1 MTRELFDQQL
11 NEMRDQVTMMGSQVA
26 EELQTA
32 LTALATLDAALAAQV
47 PAMDRAVNQTRFA
60 IEDMCF
66 TVIATQQPA
75 ARDLRLIFAV
85 ANMIVDLE
93 RMGDQAKGIA
103 KLIPDLTVQP
113 ALPIPAE
120 IQQMGGIVS
129 EILSQALRAH
139 AERDF
144 TRAEQAMGRDREVDA
159 LYAAVFTK
167 VMLMMVQADTPE
179 TARAAHNILR
189 VGREL
194 ERFGDL
200 ASNIAER
207 CIYLVTGAMPGPQAS
222 E

>member
-1 MTRELFDQQL
+1 MTRELFEKQL
-11 NEMRDQVTMMGSQVA
+11 SAMRDGVTLMGSQVA

-32 LTALATLDAALAAQV
+32 LVALAELDQALAAQV
-47 PAMDRAVNQTRFA
+47 PTMDRIVNQTRFE
-60 IEDMCF
+60 IEELCF
-66 TVIATQQPA
+66 TVIATQQPT
-75 ARDLRLIFAV
+75 ARDLRQIFAV

-103 KLIPDLTVQP
+103 KLIPDLAVEP
-113 ALPIPAE
+113 APAIPAE
-120 IQQMGGIVS
+120 IQQMGRLVS
-129 EILSQALRAH
+129 EILGQALQAH
-139 AERDF
+139 GERNHALAE
-144 TRAEQAMGRDREVDA
+144 EAMRRDREVDA

-179 TARAAHNILR
+179 MARAAHNILR

-207 CIYLVTGAMPGPQAS
+207 CVYLITGAMPGPPPG
-222 E
+222 